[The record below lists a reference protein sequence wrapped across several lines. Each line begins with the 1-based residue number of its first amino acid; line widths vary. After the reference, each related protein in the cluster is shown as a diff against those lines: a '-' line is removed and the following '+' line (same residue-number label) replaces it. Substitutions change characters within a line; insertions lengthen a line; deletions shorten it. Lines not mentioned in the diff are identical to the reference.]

1 MICKISILTHLKHV
15 QIYVDAHLLSQ
26 LITLKA
32 KKWNKNYQ
40 ILVKQQNSSSILP
53 EVLIFLTHFQLLI
66 TKWNLKCK
74 TKSTYMENSLTP

>member
-32 KKWNKNYQ
+32 KKRNKNYQ
-40 ILVKQQNSSSILP
+40 ILQQNSSSILP
-53 EVLIFLTHFQLLI
+53 EVLIFFTHFQLLI